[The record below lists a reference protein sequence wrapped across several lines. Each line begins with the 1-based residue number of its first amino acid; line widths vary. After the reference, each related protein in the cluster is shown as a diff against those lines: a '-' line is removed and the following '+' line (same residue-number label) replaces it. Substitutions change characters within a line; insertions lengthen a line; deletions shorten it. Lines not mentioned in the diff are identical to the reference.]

1 MDKRIADLYAELAF
15 PSANRLQSA
24 LRKEGLNVPLSQI
37 KNIVSSTGSRQVLQP
52 PPSYKGN
59 ITAARIDDRWVAD
72 LLSFESRP
80 ATRPEHLYRHV
91 LLVQDIFSR
100 YLWAVPM
107 STKTQTRSAFESVLD
122 KGRKPRELNTDKG
135 SEFTGRDFQTMLARR
150 VIQHTFKR
158 GLNDLAT
165 VDRAMGTIKDMLAKR
180 MSEMGGDWLT
190 HLEPVVA
197 AYNKLDHSAL
207 HGHAPGEVQDDDD
220 LRFQLRMENANKRQ
234 ENVRQAAER
243 QEKLEEKGGFRTLK
257 EPLAMKRR
265 AGHAKLEQRRTHSG
279 HRQRQPGAASTTP
292 NQVFSGGSKPRDERR
307 RVLSREF
314 LRPLKEVV
322 ARAGDS
328 ISMSQAARAMTQRQ
342 GFKQMLGE
350 LRMDFKTFVR
360 LWPDF
365 VTTGSGPAMRLSLA
379 EPLQPRKTGTLLDYQ

>member
-1 MDKRIADLYAELAF
+1 M
-15 PSANRLQSA
+15 
-24 LRKEGLNVPLSQI
+24 
-37 KNIVSSTGSRQVLQP
+37 
-52 PPSYKGN
+52 
-59 ITAARIDDRWVAD
+59 
-72 LLSFESRP
+72 
-80 ATRPEHLYRHV
+80 
-91 LLVQDIFSR
+91 
-100 YLWAVPM
+100 
-107 STKTQTRSAFESVLD
+107 D

-265 AGHAKLEQRRTHSG
+265 AGMPNWSSDVHTVDTVRGNQVRDTEGRTFDARLVLPVSV
-279 HRQRQPGAASTTP
+279 ASTTP

-328 ISMSQAARAMTQRQ
+328 ISMSQAARAMSQRQ
-342 GFKQMLGE
+342 GFKQTLGE